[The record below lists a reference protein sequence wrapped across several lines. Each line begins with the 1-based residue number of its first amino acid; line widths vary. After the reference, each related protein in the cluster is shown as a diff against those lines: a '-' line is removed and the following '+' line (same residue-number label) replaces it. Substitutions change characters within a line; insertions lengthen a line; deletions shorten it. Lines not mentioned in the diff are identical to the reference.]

1 MELTTLLQKK
11 GAIDA
16 ISLIIDSRNREILVK
31 KKSEDKPKTDQEKD
45 SGKNDSNG
53 GESSSSSSAA
63 NAQQSTQ
70 SSSSSGGAS
79 NASRLNMPKNIHE
92 IDADEERARQDAEEQ
107 QGKDGKDSDRKDM
120 SKIEDDEPLI
130 IDSDEIKKDIQ
141 EITNDIKSKQF
152 AKERAAKAAKEKEAK
167 AFAAEHAV
175 SGFEDFQRDI
185 RHALNKQINVAR
197 NTEDDFRKYNPTYH
211 NSDFLMPGQAYPDKR
226 SIPIINVYFDMS
238 GSWNFRDTEKG
249 REALKFLDNLQTRK
263 KLKYKLYYFANNIY
277 DNPDSARK
285 ETGTH
290 AFPKIIEHIQATR
303 ADNVVIFTDDDFD
316 DQTHDLDKLPYLKLK
331 GGAWWLWRRGIRARR
346 AFKHIQGSRPENT
359 FQYSFTPQ

>member
-1 MELTTLLQKK
+1 MQLSKK
-11 GAIDA
+11 FFEQP
-16 ISLIIDSRNREILVK
+16 NFEYQHV
-31 KKSEDKPKTDQEKD
+31 
-45 SGKNDSNG
+45 
-53 GESSSSSSAA
+53 
-63 NAQQSTQ
+63 
-70 SSSSSGGAS
+70 
-79 NASRLNMPKNIHE
+79 
-92 IDADEERARQDAEEQ
+92 ERALPVLCEENDFIQ
-107 QGKDGKDSDRKDM
+107 SQLYNN
-120 SKIEDDEPLI
+120 SKKYSPRNNRILYYDCTNFFFEIEC
-130 IDSDEIKKDIQ
+130 
-141 EITNDIKSKQF
+141 
-152 AKERAAKAAKEKEAK
+152 
-167 AFAAEHAV
+167 
-175 SGFEDFQRDI
+175 
-185 RHALNKQINVAR
+185 
-197 NTEDDFRKYNPTYH
+197 EDDFRKYNPTYH

-316 DQTHDLDKLPYLKLK
+316 DQTHNLDKLPYLKLK